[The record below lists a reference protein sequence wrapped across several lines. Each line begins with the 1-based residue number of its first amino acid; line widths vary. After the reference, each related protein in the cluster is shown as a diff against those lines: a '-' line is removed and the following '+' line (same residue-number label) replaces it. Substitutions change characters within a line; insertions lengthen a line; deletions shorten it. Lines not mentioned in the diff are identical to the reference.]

1 MGSTY
6 KHLGEKKL
14 INKEHVG
21 RGRKKRKKKMA
32 WSRSKRKLNS
42 HPLAFKCRNPNAAND
57 NASN

>member
-21 RGRKKRKKKMA
+21 RGRKKRKKK
-32 WSRSKRKLNS
+32 WRGRV
-42 HPLAFKCRNPNAAND
+42 PNV
-57 NASN
+57 S

>member
-21 RGRKKRKKKMA
+21 RGRKKRKK
-32 WSRSKRKLNS
+32 NGVV
-42 HPLAFKCRNPNAAND
+42 AFQT
-57 NASN
+57 